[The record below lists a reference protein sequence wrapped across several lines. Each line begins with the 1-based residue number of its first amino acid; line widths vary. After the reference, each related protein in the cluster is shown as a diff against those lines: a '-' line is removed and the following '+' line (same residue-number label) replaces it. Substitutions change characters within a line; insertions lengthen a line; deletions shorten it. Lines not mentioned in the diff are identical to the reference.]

1 MAIILLVLL
10 NVLIMLLFLRVLIQL
25 SAISPSNAV
34 VQSSVKAT
42 KALDLLNQGL
52 PNIAGGRINLAGL
65 ILLPILFLLKV
76 WVASYFGIGVDLFGR
91 VYKALASE
99 PLSLILGTLMAITDG
114 VIMFCRYLIF
124 AAIVMSLI
132 SMVTQNRGPFSE
144 AIQELAEP
152 LFAPFRKLLPNMG
165 MFDLS
170 PLFAILVLILAENI
184 MSMITI
190 TLLASFR

>member
-10 NVLIMLLFLRVLIQL
+10 NAFIMLLFLRVLIQL
-25 SAISPSNAV
+25 SAINPSNAV

-42 KALDLLNQGL
+42 KVLDLLNQGL
-52 PNIAGGRINLAGL
+52 PNIAGGRVNLAGL

-91 VYKALASE
+91 TYKALASE
-99 PLSLILGTLMAITDG
+99 PTSLILGTLMAITDG

-132 SMVTQNRGPFSE
+132 SMVTQSRGPFSE

-170 PLFAILVLILAENI
+170 PLFAILILILAENI
-184 MSMITI
+184 MSMITV

>member
-124 AAIVMSLI
+124 ATIVMSLI

-184 MSMITI
+184 MSMITV
-190 TLLASFR
+190 TLLSAFR

>member
-184 MSMITI
+184 MSMITV
-190 TLLASFR
+190 TLLSAFR

>member
-65 ILLPILFLLKV
+65 ILLPLLFLLKV

-184 MSMITI
+184 MSMITV
-190 TLLASFR
+190 TLLSAFR

>member
-1 MAIILLVLL
+1 
-10 NVLIMLLFLRVLIQL
+10 MLLFLRVLIQL